1 MKQIVFLFTAC
12 FLSMQLSAQKAD
24 VQKLQLS
31 ISTPQPRLGQEF
43 FVLINIDPMKKELAK
58 SLKKNM
64 KFSSENSPWHCDAM
78 DMVLLATEKG
88 KQTIGPLEFTFNG
101 VDYVTNKAEF
111 EVIDALPQVTEGLW
125 MRKAAADSNM
135 VHLIIEQ
142 RMLTQDSKLA
152 VKLKTDSL
160 PAGIMLMNTD
170 SRFSNEQIPNTN
182 GSSTAC
188 YLYYAIYTFK
198 IQDATKHVALTKD
211 NFLNVPEGFTFS
223 EVEIN

>member
-1 MKQIVFLFTAC
+1 ML
-12 FLSMQLSAQKAD
+12 L
-24 VQKLQLS
+24 
-31 ISTPQPRLGQEF
+31 
-43 FVLINIDPMKKELAK
+43 NIDPVKKELAK
-58 SLKKNM
+58 SFERNVTL
-64 KFSSENSPWHCDAM
+64 SSENSPWHCDAM
-78 DMVLLATEKG
+78 DMVLHAKEKG

-101 VDYVTNKAEF
+101 VEYVTNKVEF

-142 RMLTQDSKLA
+142 RMLIQDSKLA

-160 PAGIMLMNTD
+160 PAGVMLMNTD
-170 SRFSNEQIPNTN
+170 SRFSNEHIPNTN

-198 IQDATKHVALTKD
+198 IQDAAKHVALTKD
-211 NFLNVPEGFTFS
+211 NFQNVPESFTFT
-223 EVEIN
+223 EVEIH